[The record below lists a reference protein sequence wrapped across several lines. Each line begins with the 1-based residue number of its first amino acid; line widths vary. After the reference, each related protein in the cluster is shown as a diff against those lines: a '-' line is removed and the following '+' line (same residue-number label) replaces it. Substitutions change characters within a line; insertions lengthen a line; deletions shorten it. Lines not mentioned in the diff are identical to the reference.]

1 MRIAF
6 INPDKEH
13 DYNANT
19 PWERGLGGSESAQVY
34 LSIEMAKRG
43 HDVYLF
49 TGTKKS
55 GKFHGVNC
63 ENIDK
68 GILEINALEAIIVT
82 NCSTLSCL
90 IRKHSS
96 YPVVV
101 SWEHNTWNTQPLEN
115 PLALLNGSR
124 DIILCVS
131 HWQREHFIESGNLNP
146 DTVKVLRNAPSPWF
160 NTNNNFRFSYQYRHE
175 FPSIIYISVPSKG
188 LEQALVSF
196 LLLHKRIPQ
205 AEFHIYSDYSIYS
218 PSNFLYHSKWAES
231 LSPLLK
237 CRQIVSHG
245 AVSQKVLCDAL
256 KKSWLLLYPCII
268 QETSS
273 IVVMEAMAAGVAVVT
288 TPLGALPETCSG
300 YGFFPEPDENG
311 NVTLQSFASLS
322 AELCQ
327 RLAHNDKALTKHL
340 YRQALHFQKEF
351 NWALRAQEFETM
363 LYSIRKSA
371 T

>member
-6 INPDKEH
+6 INPDRDH

-43 HDVYLF
+43 HNVYLF
-49 TGTKKS
+49 TGTRKS
-55 GKFHGVNC
+55 GKFHGVVC

-68 GILEINALEAIIVT
+68 GIPDPASLEAIIVT
-82 NCSTLSCL
+82 NNSLFSSS
-90 IRKHSS
+90 IRQYSV
-96 YPVVV
+96 YPIVV
-101 SWEHNTWNTQPLEN
+101 SWEQNTWNTQPHDN
-115 PLALLNGSR
+115 PLSKMTGSR

-131 HWQREHFIESGNLNP
+131 YWQKNHFILSGGFDP
-146 DTVKVLRNAPSPWF
+146 ERIFVLHNAPSPWF
-160 NTNNNFRFSYQYRHE
+160 TNTKNVSFAYKNRSKN
-175 FPSIIYISVPSKG
+175 PKIIYTSVPSKG
-188 LEQALVSF
+188 LEQCLMAF
-196 LLLHKRIPQ
+196 WLLQKEVPHAELHI
-205 AEFHIYSDYSIYS
+205 FSDFSIYS
-218 PSNFLYHSKWAES
+218 PTNPLFHSNWSSRLT
-231 LSPLLK
+231 PLLK
-237 CRQIVSHG
+237 NRQIFNHG
-245 AVSQKVLCDAL
+245 TVSQSHLYDFL
-256 KKSWLLLYPCII
+256 EKSWLLLYPCII

-300 YGFFPEPDENG
+300 YGFFPEPDQNG

-327 RLAHNDKALTKHL
+327 RLAHNDKALTEHL
-340 YRQALHFQKEF
+340 YRQALHFQKKF